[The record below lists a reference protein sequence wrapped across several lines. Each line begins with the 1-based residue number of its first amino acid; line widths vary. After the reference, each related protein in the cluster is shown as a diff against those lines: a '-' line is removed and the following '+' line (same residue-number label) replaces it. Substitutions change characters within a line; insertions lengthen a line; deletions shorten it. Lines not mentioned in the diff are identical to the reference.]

1 MRGAFCCT
9 GNRLMLVF
17 PVFRINLS
25 FMRKSQQ
32 KTGIVFAS
40 DAPFAA
46 DVPLRRVYTVS
57 DSVIW
62 GICAYA
68 DFFVTLVEDE
78 AGIVV
83 LGIALPSR
91 DEAEKYALLSI
102 SRHWPDGA
110 VVRRDDYRAGEVL
123 AAAMQGQP
131 QPLHMALTPFQESV
145 LRATCTIPR
154 GKVRTYAWV
163 AAQIGRPKATRAVA
177 NALHNNPVALIVP
190 CHRVVPSTGEVGG
203 YACGTALKARF
214 LKAEGVSLDDRN
226 SLVLPR
232 E

>member
-1 MRGAFCCT
+1 VPAR
-9 GNRLMLVF
+9 RDY
-17 PVFRINLS
+17 S
-25 FMRKSQQ
+25 
-32 KTGIVFAS
+32 AS
-40 DAPFAA
+40 DH
-46 DVPLRRVYTVS
+46 VK
-57 DSVIW
+57 W
-62 GICAYA
+62 GICSYA
-68 DFFVTLVEDE
+68 DFFATLVEDE

-83 LGIALPSR
+83 LGIGLSSR

-110 VVRRDDYRAGEVL
+110 ASIKRDDYRAGEVF
-123 AAAMQGQP
+123 AAAMRGQP
-131 QPLHMALTPFQESV
+131 HPLHMALTPYQESV

-154 GKVRTYAWV
+154 GEVRTYAWV
-163 AAQIGRPKATRAVA
+163 AAQAGHPKATRAAA
-177 NALHNNPVALIVP
+177 NALHNNPVAIIVP

-214 LKAEGVSLDDRN
+214 LKAEGVPVDDRN